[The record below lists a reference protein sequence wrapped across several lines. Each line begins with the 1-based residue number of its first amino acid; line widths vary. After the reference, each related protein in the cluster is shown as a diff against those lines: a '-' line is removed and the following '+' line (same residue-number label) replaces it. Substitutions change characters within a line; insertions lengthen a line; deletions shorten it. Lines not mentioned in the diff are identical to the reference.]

1 MTQTRNPLFDDL
13 ARLMADA
20 ASVAQGVR
28 REGETAFKTQ
38 IERLLATM
46 NVVTHEE
53 FEAVREMAAL
63 AREENEKLKERIA
76 SLELKLGVGKDAPTA

>member
-1 MTQTRNPLFDDL
+1 MTQTRNPLFEDL
-13 ARLMADA
+13 ARLMSDA

-38 IERLLATM
+38 LERLLTTM
-46 NVVTHEE
+46 NVVTRDE

-63 AREENEKLKERIA
+63 AREENEQLKDRIA
-76 SLELKLGVGKDAPTA
+76 SLELKLGAAKEAPAA